1 MKSDCTPEQYHHGLH
16 ILWEA
21 LHDPPMDGR
30 TVYARIAERIAGLEA
45 EVAILRDKLD
55 QADIGNASLENE
67 ALCLMRWYDTAR
79 ELLIRAH
86 CQKIDSFLRADI
98 KNHLE
103 GKS

>member
-1 MKSDCTPEQYHHGLH
+1 MSHQHVPEYCECQIIELH
-16 ILWEA
+16 K
-21 LHDPPMDGR
+21 
-30 TVYARIAERIAGLEA
+30 RIAELEA